1 MQTDGPAPGPA
12 PAAVPA
18 ATPAAVPAK
27 PEIAFDAFAALDL
40 RAARVLSARQHA
52 NADKLLVLEIDAGD
66 LGRRQIVAGIAQH
79 YAPESLV
86 GRTIVVVAN
95 LKPVRLRGEES
106 RGMLLAASADGNVV
120 LLTGMDELPPGA
132 TIS

>member
-1 MQTDGPAPGPA
+1 MAPEPAPGPLPEPA
-12 PAAVPA
+12 PAAAPA
-18 ATPAAVPAK
+18 AAPGK

-40 RAARVLSARQHA
+40 RAARVISARKHP

-79 YAPESLV
+79 YTPESIV
-86 GRTIVVVAN
+86 ERTIIVVAN

-106 RGMLLAASADGNVV
+106 RGMLLAATADGRVV